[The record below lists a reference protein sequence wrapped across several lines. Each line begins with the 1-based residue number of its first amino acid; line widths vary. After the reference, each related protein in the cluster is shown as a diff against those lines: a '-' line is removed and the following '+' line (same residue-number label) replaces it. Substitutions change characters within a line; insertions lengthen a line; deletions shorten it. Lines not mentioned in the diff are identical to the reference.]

1 MIVARPR
8 VVLLKD
14 PVFTWAP
21 NGDLSL
27 VTYAGG
33 QTKTFTYDAFQR
45 VSTIDFLDNGVL
57 RRKTF
62 TYALDGSLTSVIE
75 SIVP

>member
-14 PVFTWAP
+14 PVFTWSLS
-21 NGDLSL
+21 GDLTL

-33 QTKTFTYDAFQR
+33 QTKTFAYDAFQR
-45 VSTIDFLDNGVL
+45 VSTIDFLDNGVTK
-57 RRKTF
+57 RKTF
-62 TYALDGSLTSVIE
+62 NYALDGSLTSVIE
-75 SIVP
+75 TTFP